1 MHNSRKSIIFEIA
14 KHQNNTTFSMCKDT
28 TKKSNDQTELF
39 ISDAF
44 RVEKP
49 VKVSF
54 TAPELSNLGG
64 LSLIAKSD
72 KESGLC
78 EKFASLIPEW
88 RNETLLV
95 HSLPQLVRQ
104 RVYQIAAGF
113 EDADDCDDLRH
124 DSILKMCVGRTPNN
138 VPLALQP
145 TMTRL
150 ENRVRRADL
159 FAMGKMFVE
168 HFISSYEKESILNI
182 IFPHI
187 KTMPFGIVIT
197 SFDRITF
204 DNRLLIATAVIP

>member
-1 MHNSRKSIIFEIA
+1 
-14 KHQNNTTFSMCKDT
+14 MCKDT
-28 TKKSNDQTELF
+28 TKKSNEQTELF

-64 LSLIAKSD
+64 LSLVAKCD

-78 EKFASLIPEW
+78 DKFASLIPEW

-124 DSILKMCVGRTPNN
+124 DSICHG
-138 VPLALQP
+138 QD
-145 TMTRL
+145 
-150 ENRVRRADL
+150 VRRAL
-159 FAMGKMFVE
+159 
-168 HFISSYEKESILNI
+168 HFFLRERAKADYLG
-182 IFPHI
+182 F
-187 KTMPFGIVIT
+187 
-197 SFDRITF
+197 R
-204 DNRLLIATAVIP
+204 R

>member
-1 MHNSRKSIIFEIA
+1 MHNSRKSIIFEVA
-14 KHQNNTTFSMCKDT
+14 KYQNNTTFSMYKDT

-64 LSLIAKSD
+64 LSLIAKCD

-78 EKFASLIPEW
+78 DKFASLIPEW

-104 RVYQIAAGF
+104 RVYV
-113 EDADDCDDLRH
+113 H
-124 DSILKMCVGRTPNN
+124 V
-138 VPLALQP
+138 
-145 TMTRL
+145 
-150 ENRVRRADL
+150 
-159 FAMGKMFVE
+159 
-168 HFISSYEKESILNI
+168 
-182 IFPHI
+182 
-187 KTMPFGIVIT
+187 
-197 SFDRITF
+197 
-204 DNRLLIATAVIP
+204 

>member
-1 MHNSRKSIIFEIA
+1 M
-14 KHQNNTTFSMCKDT
+14 
-28 TKKSNDQTELF
+28 
-39 ISDAF
+39 
-44 RVEKP
+44 
-49 VKVSF
+49 
-54 TAPELSNLGG
+54 SNLGG

-138 VPLALQP
+138 VPLASQP

-150 ENRVRRADL
+150 AMFCSHEVMTWAAQQNKVRFITGLSGNQKLNQLASNLISEVKAEYAKTKKDVRRYQEFQYKASSWTHEERVIV
-159 FAMGKMFVE
+159 KVE
-168 HFISSYEKESILNI
+168 HNVQGLNVRY
-182 IFPHI
+182 
-187 KTMPFGIVIT
+187 IVT
-197 SFDRITF
+197 RC
-204 DNRLLIATAVIP
+204 